1 MPFGSLWLP
10 VVVSAVAVWLLSAVL
25 HMALKYHRA
34 DYRRLPDEE
43 AVGAAL
49 RDDALTPGYY
59 SIPYCVDGAA
69 MKDPAVQEKFRRGP
83 VALIAVMRSGPP
95 AMGKTLGQWLLFC
108 FLASFVT
115 AYVAR
120 NTLSPAALG
129 HLVMQVT
136 GAVAFVAYGFGA
148 LQNSIWF
155 GIPWS
160 NTLRALVDA
169 ALYSLLTAA
178 IFWWLWPAA

>member
-34 DYRRLPDEE
+34 DYRPLPDEE

-49 RDDALTPGYY
+49 RKDAPPPGLYM
-59 SIPYCVDGAA
+59 IPHCVDSA
-69 MKDPAVQEKFRRGP
+69 MKDPAVQEKFKRGP

-95 AMGKTLGQWLLFC
+95 TMGKALGQWLLFC
-108 FLASFVT
+108 LLVSFVT

-120 NTLSPAALG
+120 HTLTPAAAGL
-129 HLVMQVT
+129 LVMRVT
-136 GAVAFVAYGFGA
+136 GTIAFVGYGFGA
-148 LQNSIWF
+148 FQDSIWH
-155 GIPWS
+155 GIPWP
-160 NTLRALVDA
+160 NAVRVLIDA
-169 ALYSLLTAA
+169 ALYSLATGA
-178 IFWWLWPAA
+178 IFWWLWPGA

>member
-10 VVVSAVAVWLLSAVL
+10 VVVSAVAVWLTSALL

-34 DYRRLPDEE
+34 DYKRLPDEE

-49 RDDALTPGYY
+49 RADAPAPGYY
-59 SIPYCVDGAA
+59 AIPYSVDPAE
-69 MKDPAVQEKFRRGP
+69 MKDPAVQERYRRGP

-95 AMGKTLGQWLLFC
+95 AMGKTLAQWLLFC
-108 FLASFVT
+108 LLVSFVT

-120 NTLSPAALG
+120 QTLTPATVG
-129 HLVMQVT
+129 HVVMQIT
-136 GAVAFVAYGFGA
+136 GAVAFVGYGFGA
-148 LQNSIWF
+148 FPNSIWF

-160 NTLRALVDA
+160 NALRALLDA
-169 ALYSLLTAA
+169 AIYSLLTGA
-178 IFWWLWPAA
+178 IFWWLWPGV